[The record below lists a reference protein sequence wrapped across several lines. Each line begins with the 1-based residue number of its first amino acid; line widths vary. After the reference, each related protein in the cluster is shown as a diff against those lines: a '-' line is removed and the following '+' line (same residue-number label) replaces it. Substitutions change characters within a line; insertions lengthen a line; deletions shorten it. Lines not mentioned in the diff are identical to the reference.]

1 MLRKLFAIISALVL
15 IAGAI
20 ELSAQDKAELIDE
33 VIQKMVD
40 YNSFTGS
47 ALVVDDGK
55 VIFEKGYSFANREWD
70 IPNTPDTKFRLGS
83 ITKQFTAAIIL
94 KLREEGKINL
104 DDKITDHLP
113 YYRKD
118 TGDKVTIHQLLT
130 HTSGIPSY
138 TNLPNFFSEI
148 STQEFTVKE
157 FVEKYCSGDFEF
169 KPGSQ
174 WSYNNSGYYLLGAI
188 IEEITGMTY
197 EEALH
202 QYILD
207 PLEMNDSG
215 FDHFETIL
223 KKRATGY
230 THIFLDYRNSPYLNM
245 ALPYAAGSM
254 YSTVEDLY
262 KWDRSLYTTDLLSQE
277 SLDLFFKPYVEAMGA
292 HYAYGWAIKENDID
306 NDGTPEK
313 IIQHGGGINGF
324 NTLIERVPSK
334 NQMVVLLNNTGGA
347 PLNFMVDQILNIINE
362 QEFDYPK
369 KGIALALYEKYE
381 DNGIDD
387 AIEYHKKLKS
397 AEQLGVFYTDRS
409 ELNMLGYYLMNTK
422 NDLDAAIKIFK
433 LNMEEYPD
441 WFNVYD
447 SYAEALMNKGD
458 NEKAIEYYKKSL
470 DMNPGNTGA
479 IEKLKEMGVEYSAD
493 TMVVPVEIMEQ
504 YIGVYQLAPSFNIT
518 IRLKEGNLYAQ
529 ATGQPEFQI
538 FPESETKFYL
548 KVVDAQVEFNKN
560 EAGEVESLTLFQN
573 GRETPG
579 KKIE

>member
-1 MLRKLFAIISALVL
+1 
-15 IAGAI
+15 
-20 ELSAQDKAELIDE
+20 
-33 VIQKMVD
+33 
-40 YNSFTGS
+40 
-47 ALVVDDGK
+47 
-55 VIFEKGYSFANREWD
+55 
-70 IPNTPDTKFRLGS
+70 
-83 ITKQFTAAIIL
+83 
-94 KLREEGKINL
+94 
-104 DDKITDHLP
+104 
-113 YYRKD
+113 
-118 TGDKVTIHQLLT
+118 
-130 HTSGIPSY
+130 
-138 TNLPNFFSEI
+138 
-148 STQEFTVKE
+148 
-157 FVEKYCSGDFEF
+157 
-169 KPGSQ
+169 
-174 WSYNNSGYYLLGAI
+174 
-188 IEEITGMTY
+188 
-197 EEALH
+197 
-202 QYILD
+202 
-207 PLEMNDSG
+207 
-215 FDHFETIL
+215 
-223 KKRATGY
+223 
-230 THIFLDYRNSPYLNM
+230 
-245 ALPYAAGSM
+245 
-254 YSTVEDLY
+254 
-262 KWDRSLYTTDLLSQE
+262 
-277 SLDLFFKPYVEAMGA
+277 
-292 HYAYGWAIKENDID
+292 
-306 NDGTPEK
+306 
-313 IIQHGGGINGF
+313 
-324 NTLIERVPSK
+324 
-334 NQMVVLLNNTGGA
+334 MVVLLNNTGGA